1 MKRLVYYLAV
11 PIMVL
16 MLLCPRFAVTSH
28 AEESKTIQVP
38 INKNYTSAKF
48 TLNFEYYDD
57 YVVVI
62 KSPSGKEYKGVL
74 ASTNVVQCVVDDIEI
89 GQWQVLISYP
99 EEIKDEPS
107 EEASTESSEE
117 NEGESVQRRA
127 ISPVK
132 VQVQGSTEN
141 LVDVD
146 RGISVATDIAGLKM
160 YFKDDSFVAEW
171 TDTTCGTVNVEV
183 VNAKNLQKIDTQQV
197 QGNSYCCPLEPNVQ
211 EIMVKIVP
219 AVSSSVQGAENTF
232 TFKFDNHPDATV
244 TYEDLTITNH
254 DSMLVSC
261 ELRDKYSVRILV
273 NGKQVENT
281 DVLDTGIYEFQVPIE
296 VGTNELVTYIVDSD
310 GNMRSTKYSVD
321 KDVIG
326 PSLELVSSYEDIV
339 TQNESI
345 VIEGAVDDFKTLM
358 INSAEVE
365 IEGDNTFKYEYKL
378 KEGVNQIAI
387 IASDEAGN
395 ETEYDI
401 AVERVIPEEKP
412 IPWLKIIICATLGG
426 ILGIYVV
433 EVIRRKNNPEKY
445 EKKKKDDEDH
455 SEYDD
460 VDISHLS
467 KKEKKDLMKGPHIA
481 WDILSFAVPLI
492 AAYIVLSYIVMVS
505 VIQSG
510 SMAPTL
516 SVGNTVFYNRLAYV
530 NSEPQRGD
538 VIVFYSDE
546 YGSYF
551 GKRIIGM
558 PGDKIRFKDGYVVVN
573 NQFCDETAYISSEI
587 ETNCS
592 KEFEVPE
599 GCYFLLG
606 DNRENS
612 NDSRYWKEPYVAR
625 NKIVGKYMGQI
636 DFSFERDILKVYAK
650 E

>member
-433 EVIRRKNNPEKY
+433 EVRVE
-445 EKKKKDDEDH
+445 
-455 SEYDD
+455 
-460 VDISHLS
+460 
-467 KKEKKDLMKGPHIA
+467 
-481 WDILSFAVPLI
+481 
-492 AAYIVLSYIVMVS
+492 
-505 VIQSG
+505 
-510 SMAPTL
+510 
-516 SVGNTVFYNRLAYV
+516 
-530 NSEPQRGD
+530 
-538 VIVFYSDE
+538 FYS
-546 YGSYF
+546 
-551 GKRIIGM
+551 K
-558 PGDKIRFKDGYVVVN
+558 
-573 NQFCDETAYISSEI
+573 A
-587 ETNCS
+587 
-592 KEFEVPE
+592 
-599 GCYFLLG
+599 
-606 DNRENS
+606 
-612 NDSRYWKEPYVAR
+612 
-625 NKIVGKYMGQI
+625 
-636 DFSFERDILKVYAK
+636 
-650 E
+650 